1 MGTGS
6 QISGGDD
13 VLYGVGQEEDDV
25 VDEEDRYG
33 AVQGEKGVD
42 VIPKEHDA
50 DDKEEAGEHFRE
62 KTCGFED
69 PAILFV
75 FSYRNHDERPPYGA
89 ESCAGKVKEEADF
102 DGGEGIILR
111 LTEKFDVVR
120 EGEMTR
126 RESGPTQLDER
137 GVSVIRL
144 LLPPTSGS
152 LLWDVMAFCTIQR
165 RRQMVTST
173 EASGI
178 ASGAEDLCGSR
189 FPISVVK
196 LSSRS

>member
-13 VLYGVGQEEDDV
+13 VLCGAGQEEDGVGD
-25 VDEEDRYG
+25 DEDRHG
-33 AVQGEKGVD
+33 VVQWEKGAD
-42 VIPKEHDA
+42 VTP
-50 DDKEEAGEHFRE
+50 EEA
-62 KTCGFED
+62 
-69 PAILFV
+69 A
-75 FSYRNHDERPPYGA
+75 
-89 ESCAGKVKEEADF
+89 F
-102 DGGEGIILR
+102 DGGEGIILCP
-111 LTEKFDVVR
+111 TEKFDVVR

-144 LLPPTSGS
+144 LLPPTSES
-152 LLWDVMAFCTIQR
+152 LLQVVMAFCTIPR
-165 RRQMVTST
+165 RKQMVTSI

-178 ASGAEDLCGSR
+178 ASGAGDLCGSH

-196 LSSRS
+196 IPSRS

>member
-6 QISGGDD
+6 QVSGGDD
-13 VLYGVGQEEDDV
+13 VLCGIGQEEDDV
-25 VDEEDRYG
+25 GDDEDRHG
-33 AVQGEKGVD
+33 AVQWEKGAD

-50 DDKEEAGEHFRE
+50 DDKEEA
-62 KTCGFED
+62 
-69 PAILFV
+69 A
-75 FSYRNHDERPPYGA
+75 
-89 ESCAGKVKEEADF
+89 F

-111 LTEKFDVVR
+111 LTEKFGVVR

-126 RESGPTQLDER
+126 GECEPMQLDER

-144 LLPPTSGS
+144 LLPPTSES
-152 LLWDVMAFCTIQR
+152 LLWALMAFYAIQR

-173 EASGI
+173 DVSGI
-178 ASGAEDLCGSR
+178 ASGAGDLCGSR

-196 LSSRS
+196 LPSRS

>member
-6 QISGGDD
+6 QVSVGDD
-13 VLYGVGQEEDDV
+13 VLCGAGQEDDGVGDD
-25 VDEEDRYG
+25 EDRHG
-33 AVQGEKGVD
+33 VVQWEKGVD
-42 VIPKEHDA
+42 VTTKEHD
-50 DDKEEAGEHFRE
+50 DKDNAGEHFRE

-69 PAILFV
+69 LAILFV
-75 FSYRNHDERPPYGA
+75 FSHRKHDERPLYGA
-89 ESCAGKVKEEADF
+89 ESDARNAKGKAAF

-111 LTEKFDVVR
+111 LTEKFGIVR
-120 EGEMTR
+120 EGEMPR
-126 RESGPTQLDER
+126 RESEPTQLDER

-144 LLPPTSGS
+144 LLPPTSES
-152 LLWDVMAFCTIQR
+152 LLWALMAFCTIQR

-178 ASGAEDLCGSR
+178 ASGAGDLCGSR

-196 LSSRS
+196 LPS

>member
-1 MGTGS
+1 M
-6 QISGGDD
+6 
-13 VLYGVGQEEDDV
+13 VLYRGRMEQMSF
-25 VDEEDRYG
+25 
-33 AVQGEKGVD
+33 
-42 VIPKEHDA
+42 PKSMMPMTRTMPGRISERRLA
-50 DDKEEAGEHFRE
+50 ASRILRFFLCFRIGS
-62 KTCGFED
+62 TMSV
-69 PAILFV
+69 L
-75 FSYRNHDERPPYGA
+75 YGA
-89 ESCAGKVKEEADF
+89 ESGAGNAMGKAAL

-120 EGEMTR
+120 EGEMPR

-165 RRQMVTST
+165 RREMVTNT
-173 EASGI
+173 EVSGI
-178 ASGAEDLCGSR
+178 DSGAGDLYGSR

-196 LSSRS
+196 LSS